1 MKYLKNKKIVFTII
15 TIVLFMVFF
24 VGNFYV
30 RKAYASRVYF
40 MNAYV
45 PMEQLVSGDVLE
57 QEFLLQEGDEGVN
70 VPLGTYVTTLG
81 GGSVKAELYDSDGQ
95 IIGETEAE
103 LKGIMDNYPVS
114 LWFGEFDESLYGQKL
129 KIKMTFLDIDNEL
142 VTVFG
147 SATDI
152 DKYQGSLNGKP
163 LGWNIA
169 MDGIKST
176 FFVEYSDF
184 RNFFVCGF
192 GIFAAYL
199 ALFKVRWKEID
210 PKKTVI
216 HYVTVIKA
224 NWKKILLTI
233 GLMAGCG
240 VFGAIVEGGLSANS
254 AYANP
259 YRAYTFSVAA
269 FIIVFTI
276 VFYKYLWQ
284 RVHVF
289 FVALVMLMG
298 SVYIISQPPT
308 PLSYDEQL
316 HYGNTA
322 YISWGATDRMSV
334 SDYYMYSMY
343 TQKTYFNIFQKA
355 EREAWIEEINVLDGQ
370 NQFIGFL
377 APTGITQTPYF
388 ITSIMLYVFR
398 IFQLNFVTRYFLGKF
413 VNLFIYAFCFGLSI
427 KLLQGRGKLL
437 TSMIGLIP
445 MHMLLASSY
454 GYDWWVIAFVALG
467 FAVFISELQ
476 KQDKISTKKFALST
490 GLICLGMLP
499 KAVYFPLLFPMML
512 LKKERYEDSKK
523 CRAITVA
530 GAVFLV
536 LSFVLPLIISVDAG
550 AVGGGGDIR
559 GGSDVNAAGQIA
571 YILSNF
577 GEYLKMLFNF
587 LKEYLHPDDSFE
599 ILTSTAYQGVGPYY
613 SVCLIVLMLAT
624 FLDNSKKTVFKNRE
638 PLTVLGNYIGC
649 FGGVVLVVTAL
660 YVAYTAVGADT
671 VNGCQARYLL
681 PIVFPFLYF
690 FGENQIDVSDK
701 MKAKIYAW
709 GSVLMALVY
718 LIMIYD
724 AFVIKY

>member
-1 MKYLKNKKIVFTII
+1 MKYLKNKKVIFIFI
-15 TIVLFMVFF
+15 AILLFLVFF

-30 RKAYASRVYF
+30 RKAYAPRVYF
-40 MNAYV
+40 MNAFV
-45 PMEQLVSGDVLE
+45 PMEQLFSGDVLE
-57 QEFLLQEGDEGVN
+57 QEFILQEGDEGVN
-70 VPLGTYVTTLG
+70 IPLGTYVTTLG
-81 GGSVKAELYDSDGQ
+81 GGRVKAELYDSDGQ
-95 IIGETEAE
+95 IVGETEAE

-114 LWFGEFDESLYGQKL
+114 LWFGKFDESLYGQKL
-129 KIKMTFLDIDNEL
+129 KIKITFLDIDNEL
-142 VTVFG
+142 ITVFG

-152 DKYQGSLNGKP
+152 DKYQGTLNGEP

-176 FFVEYSDF
+176 FFIEYSDF

-199 ALFKVRWKEID
+199 ALFKIRWREIN
-210 PKKTVI
+210 PKKRAT
-216 HYVTVIKA
+216 HYVSIIKE
-224 NWKKILLTI
+224 NWKKIILTI
-233 GLMAGCG
+233 VIIAGCAA
-240 VFGAIVEGGLSANS
+240 FGWIVERYLSADS

-259 YRAYTFSVAA
+259 YRAYTFAVAA
-269 FIIVFTI
+269 FIITFTI
-276 VFYKYLWQ
+276 VFYKYLWKH
-284 RVHVF
+284 VHVF
-289 FVALVMLMG
+289 FMALVMLMG
-298 SVYIISQPPT
+298 SVYIISQPAT

-334 SDYYMYSMY
+334 SDYYIYSMY
-343 TQKTYFNIFQKA
+343 TQKTYFNIFQKE
-355 EREAWIEEINVLDGQ
+355 EREAWVEEINVIDGQ

-377 APTGITQTPYF
+377 APTGIIQTPYF
-388 ITSIMLYVFR
+388 LTAIMLYIFR
-398 IFQLNFVTRYFLGKF
+398 IFRLNFVTRYVLGKF
-413 VNLFIYAFCFGLSI
+413 INLFIYACCFGLSI
-427 KLLQGRGKLL
+427 KMLQGRGRLL
-437 TSMIGLIP
+437 VSMIGLIP
-445 MHMLLASSY
+445 MHLLLASSY
-454 GYDWWVIAFVALG
+454 GYDWWVIAFVVLG

-476 KQDKISTKKFALST
+476 KYDKISTKKFALST
-490 GLICLGMLP
+490 ILICIGMLP

-512 LKKERYEDSKK
+512 LKKGRYEDSKK
-523 CRAITVA
+523 CRGITVL

-536 LSFVLPLIISVDAG
+536 LSFVLPLVISVDAG

-587 LKEYLHPDDSFE
+587 LKEYLNPDDSFE
-599 ILTSTAYQGVGPYY
+599 ILTSTAYHGVGPYY
-613 SVCLIVLMLAT
+613 SVCLIVIMLAT
-624 FLDNSKKTVFKNRE
+624 FLDNSKENVFKNRE
-638 PLTVLGNYIGC
+638 PLTVFGSYIGC
-649 FGGVVLVVTAL
+649 FGAVVLVVTAL
-660 YVAYTAVGADT
+660 YVAYTAVGDVT

-681 PIVFPFLYF
+681 PIIFPFLYF
-690 FGENQIDVSDK
+690 LGENQIDVSDK
-701 MKAKIYAW
+701 IKGKVYAW